1 MDVVTIKIEIILH
14 HSTRQGKMQTMM
26 LVQNG
31 LRSNGYQLTHRNF
44 DWCPPG
50 RIRIAR
56 YETAFDPEKGR
67 GYYGDIYL
75 RGFIRKWKWIAYI
88 KKRRQFEKRMTILCL
103 PNMPSDLVRAIG
115 EFI

>member
-1 MDVVTIKIEIILH
+1 MI
-14 HSTRQGKMQTMM
+14 
-26 LVQNG
+26 VQNG

-44 DWCPPG
+44 YTCPPG

-56 YETAFDPEKGR
+56 YETSFWPERGM

-75 RGFIRKWKWIAYI
+75 RGFIRKWKQIAI
-88 KKRRQFEKRMTILCL
+88 TKKRRQFEKRMMVLCL
-103 PNMPSDLVRAIG
+103 PNIPSDLVRAIG